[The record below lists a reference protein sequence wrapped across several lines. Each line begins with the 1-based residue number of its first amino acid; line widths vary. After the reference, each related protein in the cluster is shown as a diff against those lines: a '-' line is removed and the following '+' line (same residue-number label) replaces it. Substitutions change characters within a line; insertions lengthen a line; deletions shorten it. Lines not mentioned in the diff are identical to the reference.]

1 MHFFCWKFSRYFEF
15 VSAKCENIKV
25 RCTLCAGDKVLSSF
39 KSRVKQRAVSKAT
52 ASTSAGGPP
61 PPKQQK
67 LHLGAKQ
74 VNGRELKK
82 LVGWYVVEEMLYLN
96 TDDSPSLSA
105 IIEKI
110 PSTINAVLPHRT
122 SFCSY
127 SEKSEGCAEC
137 K

>member
-1 MHFFCWKFSRYFEF
+1 MCIFFAGNSVVILSLFQLNVRTLRFVVHSVLATKCYQASNAELSRE
-15 VSAKCENIKV
+15 
-25 RCTLCAGDKVLSSF
+25 LC
-39 KSRVKQRAVSKAT
+39 
-52 ASTSAGGPP
+52 STSAGGPP